1 MPFLFLGNGG
11 VTSVKVMLRLKQDS
25 RVCAINVIKISH
37 LIIYMPFITLFFY
50 WHALKTCWHF
60 SHYYETPFMKHHS
73 SRSTILLPVFVPA
86 AVIMLLLV
94 IGTAVNPAAAGALF
108 STVLAFITET
118 FGWFYMLAVAIF
130 LVFIVALA
138 FSSYGSIKLGPDH
151 AEAEYKFLEWF
162 AMLFSAGYGIALLFY
177 GVAEPVT
184 HFASP
189 PLSQPQTIA
198 AAKEAMQIAYFHW
211 GFHIWAIYGVVG
223 LSLAYFSFRH
233 GLPLSVRSTL
243 YPIIGDKIHGPI
255 GHTVDVFAIVG
266 TMFGIATSLGLSVA
280 QINAGL
286 NYLLPEMI
294 PVSTTV
300 QVIVIALVTAAALVS
315 VLAGMDKGV
324 KRLSIL
330 NMVLATAL
338 MLFVFVVGP
347 TIFILNAFMENT
359 GSYLGNIVERTFSL
373 QAYQSSDWIGSWTLF
388 IFAWT
393 IAWAPFVGLFIAK
406 ISRGRTI
413 REFVLGVMLVPT
425 IFTFFWF
432 SVFGDTALHMIMV
445 EGYEALI
452 TEVQNDQAIALFKLL
467 ERLPF
472 TQIVSSLTVLLIIT
486 FFVTSSDSGS
496 LVIDS
501 LAAGGRS
508 DTPWWQRTFWVVTE
522 GAVAAALL
530 IAGGLTALQTA
541 AIVSALPF
549 AIIILAS
556 IFGMWRALR
565 IEGHRN
571 ESLANDNHLPPHLLK
586 LDAWRDRIDYM
597 TQQPTRE
604 KVLGYIKGTVL
615 SSMQEVAEKFSE
627 TGWLPEVNYDELNER
642 VVLELRSGGDNVE
655 FWYEVRLSENELPD
669 YYTEDMTKKLP
680 QEHHYRAEVY
690 LRRGGQTYDLYGYQS
705 ASVINDIIDQFE
717 KYLHFVNVSPDIL
730 PWRMQAHDDDIT
742 LEQGSVFDK

>member
-1 MPFLFLGNGG
+1 
-11 VTSVKVMLRLKQDS
+11 
-25 RVCAINVIKISH
+25 
-37 LIIYMPFITLFFY
+37 
-50 WHALKTCWHF
+50 
-60 SHYYETPFMKHHS
+60 MKNKLP
-73 SRSTILLPVFVPA
+73 RSTILLPVFVPA
-86 AVIMLLLV
+86 AVIMLLLM
-94 IGTAVNPAAAGALF
+94 IGTAVNPEAAGELF
-108 STVLAFITET
+108 STVLNFTTNT
-118 FGWFYMLAVAIF
+118 FGWFYMLAVALF
-130 LVFIVALA
+130 LMFIIALA
-138 FSSYGSIKLGPDH
+138 FSPYGSIKLGPDH

-162 AMLFSAGYGIALLFY
+162 AMLFSAGYGIALLFF
-177 GVAEPVT
+177 GVAEPVM

-189 PLSQPQTIA
+189 PLSDPQTIE

-223 LSLAYFSFRH
+223 LSLAYFAFRH
-233 GLPLSVRSTL
+233 GLPLSIRSTL
-243 YPIIGDKIHGPI
+243 YPLIGDKIYGPI

-266 TMFGIATSLGLSVA
+266 TMFGIATSLGLSVS

-286 NYLLPEMI
+286 NYLLPDLI
-294 PVSTTV
+294 PVNTTV
-300 QVIVIALVTAAALVS
+300 QVIAIALITAAALVS

-338 MLFVFVVGP
+338 MFFVFIVGP

-373 QAYQSSDWIGSWTLF
+373 QAYESSDWMGSWTLF

-413 REFVLGVMLVPT
+413 REFVFGVMLVPT
-425 IFTFFWF
+425 FFTFFWF

-445 EGYEALI
+445 DGYTSLI
-452 TEVQNDQAIALFKLL
+452 ADVQNNQAIALFKLL
-467 ERLPF
+467 EKLPF
-472 TQIVSSLTVLLIIT
+472 TEFVSSLTILLIIT

-501 LAAGGRS
+501 LAAGGHS

-522 GAVAAALL
+522 GAVASVLL
-530 IAGGLTALQTA
+530 LAGGLTALQTA

-549 AIIILAS
+549 AIIILIS
-556 IFGMWRALR
+556 MFGMWRALR

-571 ESLANDNHLPPHLLK
+571 QSLGNDNRIPPHLLK
-586 LDAWRDRIDYM
+586 PSAWRERIDYM
-597 TQQPTRE
+597 TDKPTSD
-604 KVLGYIKGTVL
+604 KVLSYIKEVIMP
-615 SSMQEVAEKFSE
+615 SMIEVSTKFSE
-627 TGWLPEVNYDELNER
+627 TGWTTHVNYDAVNNR
-642 VVLELRSGGDNVE
+642 AVLELQRGDDVE
-655 FWYEVRLSENELPD
+655 FWYEVRLSEHDAPD
-669 YYTEDMTKKLP
+669 YYTEDKADELP
-680 QEHHYRAEVY
+680 QEHDHRAEVY

-705 ASVINDIIDQFE
+705 EAVINDIIDQFE
-717 KYLHFVNVSPDIL
+717 KYLHFINVSPDTL
-730 PWRMQAHDDDIT
+730 PWRMQEHDDDIT

>member
-1 MPFLFLGNGG
+1 MSNG
-11 VTSVKVMLRLKQDS
+11 
-25 RVCAINVIKISH
+25 
-37 LIIYMPFITLFFY
+37 
-50 WHALKTCWHF
+50 
-60 SHYYETPFMKHHS
+60 
-73 SRSTILLPVFVPA
+73 SRSTILLPVFIPA

-94 IGTAVNPAAAGALF
+94 IGTAINPEAAGALF
-108 STVLAFITET
+108 SDVLSFTTET
-118 FGWFYMLAVAIF
+118 FGWFYMLAVALF
-130 LVFIVALA
+130 LMFIIVLA

-151 AEAEYKFLEWF
+151 GEAEYGFLEWF

-177 GVAEPVT
+177 GVAEPVM
-184 HFASP
+184 HFSSP
-189 PLSQPQTIA
+189 PMSDPQTIA

-223 LSLAYFSFRH
+223 LSLAYFAFRH
-233 GLPLSVRSTL
+233 GLPLSIRSTL
-243 YPIIGDKIHGPI
+243 YPIIGERIHGPI
-255 GHTVDVFAIVG
+255 GHTVDVFAILG
-266 TMFGIATSLGLSVA
+266 TMFGIATSLGLSVS

-286 NYLLPEMI
+286 NYLLPDII
-294 PVSTTV
+294 PVNTTI
-300 QVIVIALVTAAALVS
+300 QVVAIALVTSAALVS

-338 MLFVFVVGP
+338 MVFVFVVGP

-359 GSYLGNIVERTFSL
+359 GSYLGNIIERTFSL
-373 QAYQSSDWIGSWTLF
+373 QAYENSDWIGSWTLF

-425 IFTFFWF
+425 FFTFFWF

-445 EGYEALI
+445 DGYNSLI
-452 TEVQNDQAIALFKLL
+452 SEVQNNQAIALFKLL

-472 TQIVSSLTVLLIIT
+472 TEFVSSLTILLIIT

-508 DTPWWQRTFWVVTE
+508 DTPWWQRSFWVVTE
-522 GAVAAALL
+522 GAVAAVLL

-549 AIIILAS
+549 AIIILIS
-556 IFGMWRALR
+556 MFGMWRALR

-571 ESLANDNHLPPHLLK
+571 QSLDQNNKLPPHLLK
-586 LDAWRDRIDYM
+586 PSAWRERIDYM
-597 TQQPTRE
+597 ADKPTRD
-604 KVLGYIKGTVL
+604 KVLNYIKEVVMPSMMEV
-615 SSMQEVAEKFSE
+615 SSKFAE
-627 TGWLPEVNYDELNER
+627 TGWTTEVNYDAANNR
-642 VVLELRSGGDNVE
+642 AVLELQRGDDVE
-655 FWYEVRLSENELPD
+655 FWYEVRLSEHEAPD
-669 YYTEDMTKKLP
+669 YYTESSADTLP
-680 QEHHYRAEVY
+680 QEHYHRAEVY
-690 LRRGGQTYDLYGYQS
+690 LRRGGQTYDLYGYKS
-705 ASVINDIIDQFE
+705 ESVINDIIDQFE
-717 KYLHFVNVSPDIL
+717 KYLHFLNVSPDSL
-730 PWRMQAHDDDIT
+730 PWRMQAHDDAIT
-742 LEQGSVFDK
+742 LEQGSVLDK

>member
-1 MPFLFLGNGG
+1 
-11 VTSVKVMLRLKQDS
+11 MLVNKNL
-25 RVCAINVIKISH
+25 
-37 LIIYMPFITLFFY
+37 L
-50 WHALKTCWHF
+50 
-60 SHYYETPFMKHHS
+60 MKNKS

-94 IGTAVNPAAAGALF
+94 IGTAVNPESAGELF
-108 STVLAFITET
+108 STVLNFTTET

-130 LVFIVALA
+130 LMFIIVLA

-151 AEAEYKFLEWF
+151 AVAEYNFLEWF

-177 GVAEPVT
+177 GVAEPVI

-189 PLSQPQTIA
+189 PLSTPQTIE

-233 GLPLSVRSTL
+233 GLPLSMRSTL
-243 YPIIGDKIHGPI
+243 YPLIGDKIYGPI

-266 TMFGIATSLGLSVA
+266 TMFGIATSLGISVS

-286 NYLLPEMI
+286 NYLLPNTV
-294 PVSTTV
+294 PVSMTV
-300 QVIVIALVTAAALVS
+300 QVIIIALVTLAALVS

-330 NMVLATAL
+330 NMVLATGL
-338 MLFVFVVGP
+338 MLFVFIVGP

-425 IFTFFWF
+425 FFTFFWF
-432 SVFGDTALHMIMV
+432 AVFGDTALHMIMV
-445 EGYEALI
+445 DGYDGLI
-452 TEVQNDQAIALFKLL
+452 TEVQNNQAIALFKLL
-467 ERLPF
+467 ENLPF

-530 IAGGLTALQTA
+530 VAGGLTALQTA

-549 AIIILAS
+549 AVIILIS

-571 ESLANDNHLPPHLLK
+571 QSLANDNHLPPHLLK

-597 TQQPTRE
+597 TNQPTRD
-604 KVLGYIKGTVL
+604 KVLSYIKGTVL
-615 SSMQEVAEKFSE
+615 SSMNEVAAKFAE
-627 TGWLPEVNYDELNER
+627 TGWLPDVNYDEVNNR
-642 VVLELRSGGDNVE
+642 AVLELRRGDNVE
-655 FWYEVRLSENELPD
+655 FWYEVRLSEHEVPD
-669 YYTEDMTKKLP
+669 YYTNDKASELP

-690 LRRGGQTYDLYGYQS
+690 LRRGGQTYDLYGYQPES
-705 ASVINDIIDQFE
+705 IINDIIDQFE
-717 KYLHFVNVSPDIL
+717 KYLHFVNVSPNIL
-730 PWRMQAHDDDIT
+730 PWRMQEHDEDIT

>member
-1 MPFLFLGNGG
+1 MTDR
-11 VTSVKVMLRLKQDS
+11 TSK
-25 RVCAINVIKISH
+25 
-37 LIIYMPFITLFFY
+37 
-50 WHALKTCWHF
+50 
-60 SHYYETPFMKHHS
+60 
-73 SRSTILLPVFVPA
+73 STILLPVFLPA
-86 AVIMLLLV
+86 AIVMILLV
-94 IGTAVNPAAAGALF
+94 VGTAMNPEAAGELF
-108 STVLAFITET
+108 STVLTFTTDT

-130 LVFIVALA
+130 LLFIIVLA
-138 FSSYGSIKLGPDH
+138 FSSYGNIKLGPDH

-177 GVAEPVT
+177 GVAEPVI

-189 PLSQPQTIA
+189 PLSTPQTIE

-233 GLPLSVRSTL
+233 GLPLSMRSTL
-243 YPIIGDKIHGPI
+243 YPLIGDKIYGPI
-255 GHTVDVFAIVG
+255 GHTVDVFAILG
-266 TMFGIATSLGLSVA
+266 TLFGIATSLGLSVS

-286 NYLLPEMI
+286 NYLLPDII
-294 PVSTTV
+294 PVNTTV
-300 QVIVIALVTAAALVS
+300 QVIAIAVITAAALVS

-330 NMVLATAL
+330 NMVLATSL
-338 MLFVFVVGP
+338 MIFVFIVGP

-373 QAYQSSDWIGSWTLF
+373 QAYESSDWIGSWTLF

-425 IFTFFWF
+425 FFTFFWF

-445 EGYEALI
+445 DGYTSLI
-452 TEVQNDQAIALFKLL
+452 SEVQNNQAIALFKLF
-467 ERLPF
+467 ENLPF
-472 TQIVSSLTVLLIIT
+472 TQFVSSLTILLIIT

-522 GAVAAALL
+522 GAVAAVLL
-530 IAGGLTALQTA
+530 LAGGLTALQTA

-549 AIIILAS
+549 AVIILIS

-565 IEGHRN
+565 IEGHRDQ
-571 ESLANDNHLPPHLLK
+571 SLGNDNRLPPHLLK
-586 LDAWRDRIDYM
+586 PSAWRDRIDYI
-597 TQQPTRE
+597 TEQPTRD
-604 KVLGYIKGTVL
+604 KVLAYIKEVVMP
-615 SSMQEVAEKFSE
+615 SMVEVSAKFAE
-627 TGWLPEVNYDELNER
+627 TGWITDVNYDAMNNR
-642 VVLELRSGGDNVE
+642 AVLELHRGDDVE
-655 FWYEVRLSENELPD
+655 FWYEVRLSEHEAPD
-669 YYTEDMTKKLP
+669 YHTEETVGELP
-680 QEHHYRAEVY
+680 QEHNHRAEVY
-690 LRRGGQTYDLYGYQS
+690 LRRGGQTYDLYGYKS
-705 ASVINDIIDQFE
+705 DSVINDIIDQFE
-717 KYLHFVNVSPDIL
+717 KYLHFLNVSPDSL
-730 PWRMQAHDDDIT
+730 PWRMQEHDEDIT